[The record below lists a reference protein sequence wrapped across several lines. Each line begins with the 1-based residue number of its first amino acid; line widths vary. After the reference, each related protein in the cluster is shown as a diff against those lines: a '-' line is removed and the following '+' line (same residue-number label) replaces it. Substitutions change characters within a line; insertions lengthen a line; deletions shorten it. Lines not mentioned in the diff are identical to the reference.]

1 MPLILR
7 NKFKKNVFGNVTIKH
22 CIDIITALERSKRAT
37 WAVAA
42 QDKER
47 EKFERG
53 ILEEVDRQ

>member
-1 MPLILR
+1 M
-7 NKFKKNVFGNVTIKH
+7 FGNVTIVIKH

-53 ILEEVDRQ
+53 ILVGS